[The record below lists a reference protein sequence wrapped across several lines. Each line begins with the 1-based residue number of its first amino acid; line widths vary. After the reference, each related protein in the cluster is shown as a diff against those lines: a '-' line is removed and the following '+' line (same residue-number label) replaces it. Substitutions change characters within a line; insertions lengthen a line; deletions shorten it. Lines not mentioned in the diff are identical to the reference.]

1 MFTYDPKLLTSLS
14 RVRFLIGDTNESDPQ
29 LDDYEIA
36 YLLTQYASDSAAAAA
51 AARGIAA
58 KYARRV
64 TEAVGDLKISN
75 SELQSHY
82 AAIATNLGS
91 SGATSGVPTAGGVYQ
106 ADKDAAASNDSLVQ
120 PAFTIGMHDFGGA

>member
-14 RVRFLIGDTNESDPQ
+14 RVRFLVGDTNASDAQ
-29 LDDYEIA
+29 LDDYEIL
-36 YLLTQYASDSAAAAA
+36 YLITQYASDAAAAAA

-75 SELQSHY
+75 SELQAHY
-82 AAIATNLGS
+82 TDLAARLAAA
-91 SGATSGVPTAGGVYQ
+91 GAMWAVPTAGGVYT
-106 ADKDAAASNDSLVQ
+106 ADKEAAASNDSLVQ
-120 PAFTIGMHDFGGA
+120 PSFAIGMHDFGGA